1 MRYVSGA
8 GMSCSS
14 MSPTTQPAS
23 ASHLTTR
30 HQARKYD
37 VAPRTEPLSMKPN
50 SQTQASI
57 AASEP
62 VITRI

>member
-1 MRYVSGA
+1 
-8 GMSCSS
+8 MSCSIS
-14 MSPTTQPAS
+14 SPSRQPAN

-37 VAPRTEPLSMKPN
+37 VAPRAVPLMKKPN

-62 VITRI
+62 AITRI

>member
-1 MRYVSGA
+1 
-8 GMSCSS
+8 MSCSIT
-14 MSPTTQPAS
+14 SPSRQPAS
-23 ASHLTTR
+23 ASHFTTR

-37 VAPRTEPLSMKPN
+37 VAPRIEPLTQKPN

-62 VITRI
+62 AITRI